1 MEGELEEM
9 REQLKRCL
17 LIEDNLYEKYYEE
30 TTKLRE
36 RENLLKT
43 QLDEKT
49 GEIQKLNEELRNYRE
64 MNQDNMRN
72 DSNKLMQK
80 LAELTH
86 RMSIQDVNLIKI
98 SRKYA
103 CLKDEYTEISE
114 SYKNMSVDF
123 SKKEQ

>member
-9 REQLKRCL
+9 REQLKKCL
-17 LIEDNLYEKYYEE
+17 LIEDNLYERYHEE
-30 TTKLRE
+30 TTKMRE

-72 DSNKLMQK
+72 DSNKLTQK

-86 RMSIQDVNLIKI
+86 RMSI
-98 SRKYA
+98 
-103 CLKDEYTEISE
+103 
-114 SYKNMSVDF
+114 
-123 SKKEQ
+123 